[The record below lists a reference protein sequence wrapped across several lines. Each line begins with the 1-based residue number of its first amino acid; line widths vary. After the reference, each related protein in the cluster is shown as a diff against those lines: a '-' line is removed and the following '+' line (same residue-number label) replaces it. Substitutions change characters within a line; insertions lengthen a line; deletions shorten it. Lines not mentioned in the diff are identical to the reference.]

1 MQGDNHEVLD
11 SWGAG
16 RRQRS
21 RGCPASSRAEG
32 NGCPPPAPPTRKA
45 RSLPLGPHFQG
56 VPPARLK
63 VPDLRIRRRLF
74 SVQESLSSP
83 TRPLRLRESW
93 ETVFLAGTV
102 GVSTFSFFKKLYLFF
117 FFNKAGFCTKKV
129 FSNEK
134 NQSTSVY
141 TSFAIREKAQKCY
154 LKNKADIWEMSK
166 NRAQRRGPRE
176 GMCAASEPGHAHLP
190 VAAAVL

>member
-1 MQGDNHEVLD
+1 MVCRGTITKSLTAGEQEGGRGHAVALPVP
-11 SWGAG
+11 G
-16 RRQRS
+16 RREM
-21 RGCPASSRAEG
+21 AV
-32 NGCPPPAPPTRKA
+32 PPPAPPTRKA

-117 FFNKAGFCTKKV
+117 FLIRLAFVLRRFFLMKKIKARPFIHPLQSGKKP
-129 FSNEK
+129 K
-134 NQSTSVY
+134 NV
-141 TSFAIREKAQKCY
+141 I
-154 LKNKADIWEMSK
+154 
-166 NRAQRRGPRE
+166 
-176 GMCAASEPGHAHLP
+176 
-190 VAAAVL
+190 